1 MSLLEIA
8 HLCYSASS
16 ASLTGLRARPRAVLH
31 DISIVLEEG
40 KTLGLVGPSGEG
52 KTTLAK
58 CVAGLLAP
66 QEGTI
71 AFRGRNIHPEVK
83 NRKALGPAIQ
93 MLFQGGGSSLDP
105 LMLIGESLA
114 EAARV
119 RRRGNSTGMREL
131 VHSVGLPERVLQ
143 KYPPQLS
150 GGEQQRV
157 ALARALAVA
166 PELLILDEPTSA
178 LDSLTQEQVLA
189 IVKELQS
196 EHGYS
201 LLCIT
206 HDVPLALRFCDRI
219 ALMYGGRIIEEGTC
233 AGILTRPAHPLT
245 KQLLLDCKVLLPMG
259 SSGAEPLPPRKSK
272 PRGGNQ

>member
-1 MSLLEIA
+1 MA
-8 HLCYSASS
+8 
-16 ASLTGLRARPRAVLH
+16 
-31 DISIVLEEG
+31 LEEG
-40 KTLGLVGPSGEG
+40 VTLGLVGPSGEG

-66 QEGTI
+66 QKGTI

-83 NRKALGPAIQ
+83 NRKVLGPAIQ

-105 LMLIGESLA
+105 LMLVGDSLA
-114 EAARV
+114 EAASV
-119 RRRGNSTGMREL
+119 RRHGNGAGRNITGMREL
-131 VHSVGLPERVLQ
+131 VCSVGLSEKVLQ
-143 KYPPQLS
+143 KYPLQLS

-178 LDSLTQEQVLA
+178 LDFLTQEQVLA
-189 IVKELQS
+189 MVKERQS
-196 EHGYS
+196 ECGYS

-219 ALMYGGRIIEEGTC
+219 ALLYGGRIVEEGTC
-233 AGILTRPAHPLT
+233 GGVITRPAHPLT
-245 KQLLLDCKVLLPMG
+245 KQLLLDCKVLLPIG
-259 SSGAEPLPPRKSK
+259 SSGAEPIPPRSGKA
-272 PRGGNQ
+272 RGGNQREKKGRPGAATSPAPLREPGSR